1 MLLDWNMKI
10 FAKYIK
16 IFAKY
21 IKGDGIT
28 AFKDILKAF
37 SYTDFFVFKE
47 INIRIKAILE
57 LKWSTV

>member
-28 AFKDILKAF
+28 AF
-37 SYTDFFVFKE
+37 
-47 INIRIKAILE
+47 
-57 LKWSTV
+57 